1 MYVVAKKALSVTLEI
16 DNLRWL
22 RGRTGAAGLRSVSE
36 LLDRLVTDAR
46 ISGHGPVRSVVGTVD
61 IDSSDPRLEAADKA
75 VRSLF
80 DASLIRPLVAKE
92 TTTGYGARGRATK
105 KRRG

>member
-1 MYVVAKKALSVTLEI
+1 MYTVSKKPLSVTLEV

-36 LLDRLVTDAR
+36 LIDRLVTEAR
-46 ISGHGPVRSVVGTVD
+46 VSGHGPVRSVVGTVD
-61 IDSSDPRLEAADKA
+61 IDSSDPRLEAADSA

-80 DASLIRPLVAKE
+80 EASLIRPVVAKE
-92 TTTGYGARGRATK
+92 TTTGYGARGRAPK
-105 KRRG
+105 KRRR